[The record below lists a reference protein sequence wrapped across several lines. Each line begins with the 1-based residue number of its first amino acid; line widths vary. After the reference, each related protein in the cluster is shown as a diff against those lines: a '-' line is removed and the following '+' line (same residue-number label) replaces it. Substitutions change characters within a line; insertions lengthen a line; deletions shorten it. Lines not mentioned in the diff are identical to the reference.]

1 LQSLA
6 GRDGAVNQQLQK
18 LKELLPTLVAKCGKC
33 CVITIDGPAGS
44 GKTTLAKELSTML
57 DSCYTIHMDDLYEGW
72 DSTLTPELTAKLQAI
87 LTGVKV
93 ENQIRFTPFNW
104 LENSLSSVIE
114 ISAPRFLI
122 IEGVGSGQS
131 AIRDFIS
138 LSLWIEVPLDLGLE
152 RVIKRDGPAVAQ
164 FMPAFIVAQSSHF
177 EKEATKK
184 SADYRLSGQGTV

>member
-1 LQSLA
+1 M
-6 GRDGAVNQQLQK
+6 NPQLPE
-18 LKELLPTLVAKCGKC
+18 LKQLLPKLVAKCGEC
-33 CVITIDGPAGS
+33 IVITIDGPAGS
-44 GKTTLAKELSTML
+44 GKTTLAKELSSAL

-72 DSTLTPELTAKLQAI
+72 DSTLTPNLTKKLQRI
-87 LTGVKV
+87 LEYVKMESRIQFV
-93 ENQIRFTPFNW
+93 PFDW
-104 LENSLSSVIE
+104 LESNFSPQVEL
-114 ISAPRFLI
+114 PTPKYLI

-138 LSLWIEVPLDLGLE
+138 LSLWIEVLPDIGLE

-164 FMPAFIVAQSSHF
+164 FMPAFIVAQNAHF